1 MDLGP
6 RAFFIAAAYAVTAVI
21 VGGLILRAVLDHRA
35 QLRALAELEGR
46 GLRRRSESLRP
57 PLASGQE
64 GVGHQEPRAIPG
76 ERTA

>member
-6 RAFFIAAAYAVTAVI
+6 HAFFIVAAYVATAVI
-21 VGGLILRAVLDHRA
+21 VGGLVLRAVLDHRA

-46 GLRRRSESLRP
+46 GMRRRSNTTEPSLLTDPESE
-57 PLASGQE
+57 SGR
-64 GVGHQEPRAIPG
+64 GARAIPG